1 MSRFGI
7 NTGTVAN
14 DGTGSTLREAGVG
27 INANFQEIYNCLG
40 DGTDI
45 SLDTSTFAL
54 KTELSNYLTSA
65 DLTGYAQTS
74 QLFDGDYNSLTNTP
88 INTTIQIT
96 DTEVS
101 NWNTAYG
108 WGDHAQAGYLSSY
121 TETDTLATVTSRGAV
136 ASAKIE
142 ADHGIS
148 LPEGSNVDIGSD
160 FTMGVVPIYDAS
172 RLANVQTANIKYTGS
187 GGILFETDDIVF
199 KSLANNRTFAKFD
212 DTWGHADLYYNGY
225 HKFRTTSDG
234 IKVYGDVEAEGK
246 VYFSNVF
253 TDIAS
258 LPDASTYHGMFAH
271 VHGTGKGYFAHGGNW
286 TELLDENTSIPT
298 LLARQSKSIQTTST
312 IVDGETND
320 TEEIAV
326 GKTYILYKIETS
338 AAAWVRLYV
347 DTASRTSDSTRD
359 ENTDPQPGSGVIAE
373 VITTGAQEQKM
384 TPGVFGWCES
394 GSNIPLA
401 ITNKSGSDQ
410 QITVTLTYL
419 VLEG

>member
-14 DGTGSTLREAGVG
+14 DGTGSTLREAGEG

-54 KTELSNYLTSA
+54 KTELSSFLTSA
-65 DLTGYAQTS
+65 DLTGYAQTNQLFDGNYNS
-74 QLFDGDYNSLTNTP
+74 LSNLPTLFNGDYNSLSNLPTLFDGDYNSLTNAP
-88 INTTIQIT
+88 ISTTIQISDT
-96 DTEVS
+96 DVS
-101 NWNTAYG
+101 NWNTAHG
-108 WGDHAQAGYLSSY
+108 WGDHSGAGYLTSESDDLDSVL
-121 TETDTLATVTSRGAV
+121 TRDATTDKDITTTG
-136 ASAKIE
+136 KI
-142 ADHGIS
+142 
-148 LPEGSNVDIGSD
+148 
-160 FTMGVVPIYDAS
+160 YY
-172 RLANVQTANIKYTGS
+172 ANV
-187 GGILFETDDIVF
+187 
-199 KSLANNRTFAKFD
+199 
-212 DTWGHADLYYNGY
+212 
-225 HKFRTTSDG
+225 
-234 IKVYGDVEAEGK
+234 
-246 VYFSNVF
+246 FS
-253 TDIAS
+253 DIAS
-258 LPDASTYHGMFAH
+258 LPDASVYHGMFAH

-286 TELLDENTSIPT
+286 TELLDENKSIPT
-298 LLARQSKSIQTTST
+298 LLTRQSKSIQTTLT
-312 IVDGETND
+312 IVDGETD
-320 TEEIAV
+320 VAEEILV

-394 GSNIPLA
+394 GSNIPLS

>member
-172 RLANVQTANIKYTGS
+172 RLANV
-187 GGILFETDDIVF
+187 
-199 KSLANNRTFAKFD
+199 
-212 DTWGHADLYYNGY
+212 
-225 HKFRTTSDG
+225 
-234 IKVYGDVEAEGK
+234 
-246 VYFSNVF
+246 
-253 TDIAS
+253 
-258 LPDASTYHGMFAH
+258 
-271 VHGTGKGYFAHGGNW
+271 
-286 TELLDENTSIPT
+286 
-298 LLARQSKSIQTTST
+298 
-312 IVDGETND
+312 
-320 TEEIAV
+320 
-326 GKTYILYKIETS
+326 
-338 AAAWVRLYV
+338 
-347 DTASRTSDSTRD
+347 
-359 ENTDPQPGSGVIAE
+359 
-373 VITTGAQEQKM
+373 
-384 TPGVFGWCES
+384 
-394 GSNIPLA
+394 
-401 ITNKSGSDQ
+401 
-410 QITVTLTYL
+410 
-419 VLEG
+419 

>member
-88 INTTIQIT
+88 VNTTIQIT

-121 TETDTLATVTSRGAV
+121 TETDTLASVVARGSSSEGDLTVNGNLYV
-136 ASAKIE
+136 
-142 ADHGIS
+142 
-148 LPEGSNVDIGSD
+148 SD
-160 FTMGVVPIYDAS
+160 
-172 RLANVQTANIKYTGS
+172 GS
-187 GGILFETDDIVF
+187 GPSSSHRLYNSSDDLWIQNNSGSGKIKANCRSGFEVIGGLY
-199 KSLANNRTFAKFD
+199 SNRLID
-212 DTWGHADLYYNGY
+212 VSGGVHLYKDQGTSGAPL
-225 HKFRTTSDG
+225 RLSTTNDG
-234 IKVYGDVEAEGK
+234 IKVYGDVEAGGK

-253 TDIAS
+253 TDVAS

-271 VHGTGKGYFAHGGNW
+271 AHGTGKGYFAHGGNW

-312 IVDGETND
+312 IVDGETSD

-326 GKTYILYKIETS
+326 GKTYILYKVETS

-384 TPGVFGWCES
+384 TPGVFGWCRS